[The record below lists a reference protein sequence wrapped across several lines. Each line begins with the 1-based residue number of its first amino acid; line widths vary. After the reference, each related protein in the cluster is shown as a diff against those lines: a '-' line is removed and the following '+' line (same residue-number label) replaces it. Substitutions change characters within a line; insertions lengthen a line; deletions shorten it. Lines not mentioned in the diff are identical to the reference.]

1 MLVMFRKPSLS
12 ARRRYIAIAR
22 VFGVTPSRQYLC
34 RPVAGRPGF
43 PFAIVFCDVFGVY
56 ICFA

>member
-1 MLVMFRKPSLS
+1 MLVMLLNCFGS
-12 ARRRYIAIAR
+12 ALRRCIAIAR

-43 PFAIVFCDVFGVY
+43 PFAIVFCNVFGVY
-56 ICFA
+56 NSFA